1 MNEEKHWNTIGKKYD
16 DEIFDV
22 FKANKNGKLQ
32 RYFRKNAN
40 QGFVATDF
48 GCGTGKAFQYLAPS
62 FKKVLA
68 VDIAENLLEI
78 AQSTEYSNISFK
90 KVDLTEDK
98 LRLPPTDFAF
108 CCNVAILPDPDKNVS
123 IIRNIYKTLRT
134 RGKAVI
140 VVPSLESALL
150 SSWRL
155 VNWYGQEGVSIG
167 EIPEDEIHVKTAPDV
182 VQGIVHID
190 GVPTKHYLQSELE
203 ILFSNINFSINK
215 IDRLEY
221 EWSTEFDSPP
231 SWMKDPYPWDWLIE
245 CTKN

>member
-1 MNEEKHWNTIGKKYD
+1 MNEEKHWNTIGKKYN

-22 FKANKNGKLQ
+22 FKSNKNGKLQ

-40 QGFVATDF
+40 QNFVATDF
-48 GCGTGKAFQYLAPS
+48 RCGTGKAFQYLAPS
-62 FKKVLA
+62 FKKVIA
-68 VDIAENLLEI
+68 VDIAESLLEI
-78 AQSTEYSNISFK
+78 ARSADYSNITFK
-90 KVDLTEDK
+90 KADLTENE

-123 IIRNIYKTLRT
+123 IIKNIYKTLRT
-134 RGKAVI
+134 SGKAVI

-155 VNWYGQEGVSIG
+155 VDWYGQEGVRIG

-190 GVPTKHYLQSELE
+190 GVPTKHYLQSEIE